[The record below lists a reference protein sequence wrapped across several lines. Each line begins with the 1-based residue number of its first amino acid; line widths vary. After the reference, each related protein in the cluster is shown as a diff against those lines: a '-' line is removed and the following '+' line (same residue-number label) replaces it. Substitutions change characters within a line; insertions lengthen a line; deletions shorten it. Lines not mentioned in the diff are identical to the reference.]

1 MDEWFVFMHY
11 LPKCLDWF
19 DPFWILMKKSQ
30 QKLSFLHVFYHTTI
44 GMVWGY
50 LLRAGVGSDTIQYG
64 ALAISPTHVIMYSP
78 YVGTSLG
85 LKNPIA

>member
-50 LLRAGVGSDTIQYG
+50 LLRAGVGSESG
-64 ALAISPTHVIMYSP
+64 ACSIST
-78 YVGTSLG
+78 LG
-85 LKNPIA
+85 SGIAKPWS